1 MVGVDLEI
9 DESKLWDP
17 AQRQAYMDALPDMTL
32 FEDHVV
38 EGDEMVEAIQALIE
52 DGESAESLALHWK
65 NQGNDMFSDAKKVH
79 RGYFKNAMKYY
90 NDALAYAYKALALPM
105 EEQDLSYDMKKLT
118 SQILC
123 NRAAVHLELKNYANC
138 RSDAAKA
145 ISFDPS
151 NVKAYFRGAKASRL
165 LRKPADTLRYCD
177 EGLKRDPENKLLL
190 QLQTEGQKLVKELHS
205 EKLQR
210 ERDRMMRRAATDKYR
225 KLCAARGIR
234 VGRALVDDQRVRQY
248 EGKADLDPENRSM
261 YWPVLF
267 LYDQHG
273 TSDFVQ
279 HFGEQDSIIEH
290 LANMFPEDGPYAEWD
305 SAHEYV
311 ASKLVAYAAADVVLP
326 YSSSKEWH
334 VGLSGE
340 KEEDDEEVKR
350 IRLEEKHE
358 SKTQFWIEVSPFCTL
373 QQLLTHE
380 KYVVPGIP
388 VLNIFV
394 HGSEALHNFL
404 TRIER
409 KVISGLI
416 LNPKPFLTNL
426 SGKPVVARLKWGM
439 EYKGVLLSVDSYM
452 NLQLANTEEYINGQL
467 TGNLGETLVRCN
479 NVLFIRGLLDDEK
492 PPAKLPTD
500 GTEPMTDAL

>member
-1 MVGVDLEI
+1 MAWATMENMGVDLEI

-17 AQRQAYMDALPDMTL
+17 AERQAYMDALPDMTL

-52 DGESAESLALHWK
+52 DGETAESLALHWK
-65 NQGNDMFSDAKKVH
+65 NQGNDMFSDAKKAH

-90 NDALAYAYKALALPM
+90 NDALAYAYKALALPD
-105 EEQDLSYDMKKLT
+105 EERDLSYDMKELT

-123 NRAAVHLELKNYANC
+123 NRAAVQLELKNYASC

-145 ISFDPS
+145 INRDPS
-151 NVKAYFRGAKASRL
+151 NVKAYYRGAKASRM
-165 LRKPADTLRYCD
+165 LRKPVDTLRYCE
-177 EGLKRDPENKLLL
+177 EGLKRDPKNNLLL
-190 QLQTEGQKLVKELHS
+190 KLQVEGRRLVEELRV
-205 EKLQR
+205 EKLKR
-210 ERDRMMRRAATDKYR
+210 ERERMKRRAATDKYR
-225 KLCAARGIR
+225 KLCASRGVR
-234 VGRALVDDQRVRQY
+234 VGRAMVDDERVRQY
-248 EGKADLDPENRSM
+248 EGKADLDPQSGNM

-279 HFGEQDSIIEH
+279 FFGEQDTVIEH
-290 LANMFPEDGPYAEWD
+290 LANMFPEDGPYADWD
-305 SAHEYV
+305 TNNEFV
-311 ASKLVAYAAADVVLP
+311 ASKLVVYAAADMVVP

-340 KEEDDEEVKR
+340 KEEDDEEVSR

-358 SKTQFWIEVSPFCTL
+358 AKTQYWIEVAPFCTL

-380 KYVVPGIP
+380 KYVVPGVP

-394 HGSEALHNFL
+394 RGSEALGNFL

-409 KVISGLI
+409 KVI
-416 LNPKPFLTNL
+416 
-426 SGKPVVARLKWGM
+426 
-439 EYKGVLLSVDSYM
+439 
-452 NLQLANTEEYINGQL
+452 
-467 TGNLGETLVRCN
+467 TL
-479 NVLFIRGLLDDEK
+479 
-492 PPAKLPTD
+492 
-500 GTEPMTDAL
+500 DAQR